1 MPTQPK
7 VTCADYRSE
16 RRLEALR
23 RELAKPDLPPRRR
36 AELEAEAAELERALG
51 LD

>member
-1 MPTQPK
+1 MATQPN
-7 VTCADYRSE
+7 VTCADYRAE

-23 RELAKPDLPPRRR
+23 RELAKPDLPAGRR

>member
-1 MPTQPK
+1 MPTAPK
-7 VTCADYRSE
+7 VTCSDYRSE

-23 RELAKPDLPPRRR
+23 RELTRQGLSPPRRQ
-36 AELEAEAAELERALG
+36 ELEAEVAELERALG